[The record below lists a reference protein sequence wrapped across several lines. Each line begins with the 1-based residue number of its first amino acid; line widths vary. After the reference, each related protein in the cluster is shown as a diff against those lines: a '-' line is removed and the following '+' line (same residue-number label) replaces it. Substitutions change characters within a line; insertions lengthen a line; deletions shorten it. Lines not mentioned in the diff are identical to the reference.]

1 MEQQTITGSGLYILI
16 AVQLLFSMLILLRIR
31 QYRKKPTGC
40 LPSVLV
46 ILSTAVFTSVLYYIW
61 QIVCDR
67 PRRNAYRRILAGVGG
82 MGIFWTVRCA
92 VHRCRLL
99 PLRVCP
105 HRSSPQVLQRN
116 VAEPHRNDAHPIPHT
131 RPAGCIHAVHQP
143 FRDDTFHLAVFR
155 SSVQRRGDA
164 GTECRPI
171 HLRIYRTSGL
181 PVQVQRQ

>member
-1 MEQQTITGSGLYILI
+1 MEQQTMTGSGLYILI

-40 LPSVLV
+40 LPAVLV

-61 QIVCDR
+61 QIVCDE
-67 PRRNAYRRILAGVGG
+67 NSC
-82 MGIFWTVRCA
+82 W
-92 VHRCRLL
+92 LL

-116 VAEPHRNDAHPIPHT
+116 VAEPHRNDAHPIPYT

-155 SSVQRRGDA
+155 SRVQRRGDA
-164 GTECRPI
+164 GTECCPV
-171 HLRIYRTSGL
+171 HLRIYGTSGL